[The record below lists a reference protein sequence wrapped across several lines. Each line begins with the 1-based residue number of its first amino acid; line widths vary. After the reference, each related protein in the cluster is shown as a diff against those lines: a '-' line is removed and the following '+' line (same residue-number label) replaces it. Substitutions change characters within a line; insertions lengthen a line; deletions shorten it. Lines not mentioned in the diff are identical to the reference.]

1 MLIFFTSIFLFLKE
15 NSGSFSFASIAKVL
29 GSKEIFILE
38 KFMTLPG
45 SLSSI
50 FPLTVVLSDDVLN
63 PLIEIKNKIKI
74 KTNRKDKNFINFII

>member
-1 MLIFFTSIFLFLKE
+1 
-15 NSGSFSFASIAKVL
+15 
-29 GSKEIFILE
+29 
-38 KFMTLPG
+38 MTLPA

-74 KTNRKDKNFINFII
+74 KTSKKDKNFINYII